1 MEQFK
6 IIYKIL
12 NILCTGMEYEEFDN
26 TWISAEALGV
36 SVAMWEAIMKMLV
49 DNDYIEG
56 VIATEKMYGNFGIK
70 LIRPRITLKG
80 LEYLEDNSMMKKA
93 ASLAKGIADII

>member
-12 NILCTGMEYEEFDN
+12 KILCTSMEYEEFDN

-36 SVAMWEAIMKMLV
+36 SVSMWESIMKMLV

-56 VIATEKMYGNFGIK
+56 VIATEEMYSNFGIK

>member
-12 NILCTGMEYEEFDN
+12 KILCSGMECEEFDN
-26 TWISAEALGV
+26 AWISAEALGV

-56 VIATEKMYGNFGIK
+56 VIATEEMYGNFGIK
-70 LIRPRITLKG
+70 LIHPRITLKG

-93 ASLAKGIADII
+93 ANLAKGIADLI